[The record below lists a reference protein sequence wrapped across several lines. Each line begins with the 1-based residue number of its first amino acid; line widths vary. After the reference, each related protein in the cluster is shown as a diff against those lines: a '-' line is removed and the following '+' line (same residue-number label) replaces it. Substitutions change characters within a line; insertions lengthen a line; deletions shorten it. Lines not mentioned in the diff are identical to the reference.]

1 MDINSIYDNNDPNT
15 AMNQLMNMLFTVYD
29 STCPIKKKKLKKN
42 LINEPWVTPRLK
54 KCIRKKF
61 LLFNLHRRGLISKT
75 DFVWYKNLLRWV
87 ITKMRKLFYQTELTK
102 CRNNMKNAWRC
113 INGILQR
120 SRQDDDVKQVKN
132 DSGQV
137 VVGNDMANYFNTFF
151 TNVAFNL
158 VANLPVDIN
167 YSAVEAHI
175 QPSVQS
181 CFFGPADDHEV
192 NRVLYSM
199 KNKGNQ
205 IYEIRPGVL
214 VNLLNVIKVIT
225 FIYNLSISNGIYPD
239 LLKIS
244 RTIPAFKSGD
254 PENVSNYR
262 PISNLST
269 INKVFELLTYN
280 RMNDFIEKNKLLSD
294 LQYGFRKGKST
305 NLAIFHLVSDFLFC
319 FHQKTYTIALFL
331 DLRKA
336 FDTINKDILIHKL
349 KLMGFRGIT
358 NDFINS
364 YMTNRKQYVNVH
376 NCKSNLEDIS
386 VSCPQGSVLGPLFFN
401 LFINDITHAI
411 SFKKVLF
418 ADDGVF
424 YVTAETLDECLKKIL
439 LVISQLSTYLKVNKL
454 IPNTDK
460 TKLMLITPRPVN
472 ELPDV
477 YFDGKKLEW
486 VNHIRYLG
494 IQLDNKL
501 NFHLQTADIG
511 RKLSQMQGV
520 IYSMATLVPRNSLI
534 NIFNALVLPIINQNI
549 LIWGGSNEN
558 NLRNIKIG
566 LNNILRIILNVRRD
580 ENNVPLRSTNEM
592 FKELNM
598 LKLDDAYKL
607 TLLKFLHYAF
617 YKNSS
622 LFLKYYSPLLPN
634 HNYNTR
640 LNRINLPNVR
650 LEIERNSVIFQSCKL
665 LNMLPE
671 SLIKPQHNTTL
682 KSKFKRIC
690 IEGY

>member
-1 MDINSIYDNNDPNT
+1 M
-15 AMNQLMNMLFTVYD
+15 
-29 STCPIKKKKLKKN
+29 
-42 LINEPWVTPRLK
+42 
-54 KCIRKKF
+54 
-61 LLFNLHRRGLISKT
+61 
-75 DFVWYKNLLRWV
+75 
-87 ITKMRKLFYQTELTK
+87 
-102 CRNNMKNAWRC
+102 
-113 INGILQR
+113 
-120 SRQDDDVKQVKN
+120 
-132 DSGQV
+132 
-137 VVGNDMANYFNTFF
+137 
-151 TNVAFNL
+151 
-158 VANLPVDIN
+158 
-167 YSAVEAHI
+167 
-175 QPSVQS
+175 
-181 CFFGPADDHEV
+181 
-192 NRVLYSM
+192 
-199 KNKGNQ
+199 
-205 IYEIRPGVL
+205 
-214 VNLLNVIKVIT
+214 
-225 FIYNLSISNGIYPD
+225 
-239 LLKIS
+239 
-244 RTIPAFKSGD
+244 
-254 PENVSNYR
+254 
-262 PISNLST
+262 
-269 INKVFELLTYN
+269 
-280 RMNDFIEKNKLLSD
+280 
-294 LQYGFRKGKST
+294 
-305 NLAIFHLVSDFLFC
+305 
-319 FHQKTYTIALFL
+319 
-331 DLRKA
+331 
-336 FDTINKDILIHKL
+336 
-349 KLMGFRGIT
+349 
-358 NDFINS
+358 
-364 YMTNRKQYVNVH
+364 
-376 NCKSNLEDIS
+376 
-386 VSCPQGSVLGPLFFN
+386 
-401 LFINDITHAI
+401 
-411 SFKKVLF
+411 
-418 ADDGVF
+418 
-424 YVTAETLDECLKKIL
+424 
-439 LVISQLSTYLKVNKL
+439 STYLKVNKL

-622 LFLKYYSPLLPN
+622 LFLKFYSPLLPN

-690 IEGY
+690 IERY